1 MKFYDDKI
9 LSYYAEKSYKKYLE
23 AKEHNSDMSILIKN
37 LETFIQD
44 FSADIMTIIND
55 ASPEEKQYLNK
66 KIIALANKV
75 G

>member
-1 MKFYDDKI
+1 
-9 LSYYAEKSYKKYLE
+9 
-23 AKEHNSDMSILIKN
+23 MSILIKN

-44 FSADIMTIIND
+44 FSADIMAIIND